1 MFPSLGRST
10 KDRSSGAPS
19 DEASAIV
26 SRPKH
31 KPTARSRST
40 TRKRY
45 RKKDGKRPFKGKV
58 KMLES
63 SNEMSG
69 SESDD
74 STDSGDTAS
83 LAVNFG
89 SLAVTPPPSPPES
102 LDGLECL
109 RARTPEEAGSLTSCP

>member
-1 MFPSLGRST
+1 MNGKKCLTVVLGNKVPLNELQETKYPRNIKFPSLGRST

-40 TRKRY
+40 TRKPY

-69 SESDD
+69 SESDN
-74 STDSGDTAS
+74 SSFKL
-83 LAVNFG
+83 LA
-89 SLAVTPPPSPPES
+89 
-102 LDGLECL
+102 
-109 RARTPEEAGSLTSCP
+109 